1 MNPIN
6 ININVDN
13 NLIKKFIID
22 IYHEIYNKN
31 NEPMKHNTSYIK
43 VPNIEL
49 LTIKTNTIIL

>member
-31 NEPMKHNTSYIK
+31 NEPMKHNT
-43 VPNIEL
+43 EL